1 MALSGGWGGRGQGLG
16 LLACVTGTVEG
27 EAQVGGREYWFDA
40 TYSITISC
48 AVARKGAPLFFV
60 LLSFCSAI
68 VVVGEP
74 RAAKRPGDI
83 DPGRR

>member
-40 TYSITISC
+40 KYSITISC
-48 AVARKGAPLFFV
+48 EVARRGAPPVFFFSLFLF
-60 LLSFCSAI
+60 AI

-83 DPGRR
+83 DPG